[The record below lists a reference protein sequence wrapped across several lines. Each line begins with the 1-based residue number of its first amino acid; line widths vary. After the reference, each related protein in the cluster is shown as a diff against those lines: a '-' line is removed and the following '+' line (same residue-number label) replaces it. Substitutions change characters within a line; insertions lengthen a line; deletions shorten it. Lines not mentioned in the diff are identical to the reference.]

1 MRLIGIM
8 HNIYSA
14 GKECYLSNMR
24 LIGIM
29 HNIYSAG
36 KNAIYQI

>member
-14 GKECYLSNMR
+14 GKECKYLS
-24 LIGIM
+24 
-29 HNIYSAG
+29 NIYSAG
-36 KNAIYQI
+36 KNDIYQI

>member
-1 MRLIGIM
+1 
-8 HNIYSA
+8 
-14 GKECYLSNMR
+14 MR

-36 KNAIYQI
+36 KNDIYQIFIVQVRMIFIKYEINWYNA